1 MVNFM
6 RKITFL
12 HNGIKGVM
20 AQVLGE
26 TSYTLHTSRTKIY
39 IAFTVYK
46 KRIGKRVD
54 QDIIL
59 LEFFWAS
66 NIGFYL

>member
-39 IAFTVYK
+39 IAFTVY
-46 KRIGKRVD
+46 
-54 QDIIL
+54 
-59 LEFFWAS
+59 
-66 NIGFYL
+66 